1 MYIGRDMT
9 ELTMVSKNEWKED
22 ELAYFHHSLQQIL
35 PYLNAEGQSIY
46 KEIVKKLKQEAAYKK
61 VRLVGLMGQK
71 FLTIKKCSQSREHF
85 CYPALMGSKTPTSK
99 CSESKEFRWGSTA
112 HKSPIGEG

>member
-1 MYIGRDMT
+1 MRNFLFKKFRIYLLLLIQTIENGGGNMYIGRDMT

-46 KEIVKKLKQEAAYKK
+46 KEIVIEIESRGGLQEGDASWTHGTKISYD
-61 VRLVGLMGQK
+61 
-71 FLTIKKCSQSREHF
+71 
-85 CYPALMGSKTPTSK
+85 
-99 CSESKEFRWGSTA
+99 
-112 HKSPIGEG
+112 

>member
-1 MYIGRDMT
+1 MNNFRIYLLLLIQTIGNGGENMYIGRDMT

-46 KEIVKKLKQEAAYKK
+46 KEIVVQIESRGGLQE
-61 VRLVGLMGQK
+61 
-71 FLTIKKCSQSREHF
+71 
-85 CYPALMGSKTPTSK
+85 
-99 CSESKEFRWGSTA
+99 
-112 HKSPIGEG
+112 GEASWTHGTKISYD

>member
-1 MYIGRDMT
+1 M
-9 ELTMVSKNEWKED
+9 
-22 ELAYFHHSLQQIL
+22 AYFHHSLQQIL

-46 KEIVKKLKQEAAYKK
+46 KEIVKEIETRGGLQEGEASWTH
-61 VRLVGLMGQK
+61 GTK

-85 CYPALMGSKTPTSK
+85 LFIPLMGSKTPTSK